1 MKLPQNTF
9 NKRKIFGCA
18 LAVDKPTREKDLLL
32 PLYLRHERRDF
43 SRMLVSH
50 TRFNYILS
58 YVLMHIRPSLLE
70 LMMRKQDLGRFHT
83 DFTILSSRR

>member
-1 MKLPQNTF
+1 M
-9 NKRKIFGCA
+9 R
-18 LAVDKPTREKDLLL
+18 VKDLLL
-32 PLYLRHERRDF
+32 PLYLHHERQDF

>member
-9 NKRKIFGCA
+9 NQRELLGFA

-32 PLYLRHERRDF
+32 ALYLRLERRDF

-50 TRFNYILS
+50 TGFNYIL
-58 YVLMHIRPSLLE
+58 
-70 LMMRKQDLGRFHT
+70 GRFLT
-83 DFTILSSRR
+83 DFMILSSRRKDISKIY

>member
-1 MKLPQNTF
+1 M
-9 NKRKIFGCA
+9 R
-18 LAVDKPTREKDLLL
+18 VKDLLL
-32 PLYLRHERRDF
+32 PLYLHHERQDF

-70 LMMRKQDLGRFHT
+70 LMVRRQDLGRFHT
-83 DFTILSSRR
+83 DFIILSSWRKDRLEIY